1 MPDLLRPLA
10 IGGVRLPNNL
20 VLSPMAGFSDLPFRV
35 LCRRH
40 GAGLVCSEM
49 VSAVGVTREV
59 PDTILKMRTLEEE
72 TPMSIQ
78 LFGTDASLV
87 RSAAAALDARCDI
100 VGFNMGCPAHQIKK
114 QGCGAAM
121 LDDPEN
127 ALRMLDAV
135 RAGTDRPLLVKM
147 RLGNGRAIDYVAF
160 ARALERAGAAA
171 LIVHGR
177 TAAMGYSGRSDWG
190 AIARIKEALSIPVIG
205 NGDITDGPSAERA
218 LATGVDGIALGRA
231 TLGDPHVFHRIATYL
246 RTGEPVP
253 EQTPAQRLAD
263 FEAYVGMAE
272 AIGIKEIHM
281 REQAQQ
287 FTRGLRGGGDVRTA
301 FTKKQTPAQMVAR
314 FREFVAA
321 RSSSERPLAPGPRS
335 AP

>member
-1 MPDLLRPLA
+1 VPGLLRPLA

-59 PDTILKMRTLEEE
+59 PYTMVKMRTLQEE

-78 LFGTDASLV
+78 LFGTDAALV
-87 RSAAAALDARCDI
+87 TQAARDLDRRCAI
-100 VGFNMGCPAHQIKK
+100 VGFNMGCPAHQIKR

-127 ALRMLDAV
+127 ALRMVHAV
-135 RAGTDRPLLVKM
+135 REGTDRPILVKM
-147 RLGNGRAIDYVAF
+147 RLGNRKLVDYVAF
-160 ARALERAGAAA
+160 AKRLEAAGAAG

-177 TAAMGYSGRSDWG
+177 IAAQGYSGRADWS
-190 AIARIKEALSIPVIG
+190 AIARVKEALSIPVIG

-218 LATGVDGIALGRA
+218 LASGVDGIAMGRA
-231 TLGDPHVFHRIATYL
+231 TLGNPHLFRQIAHYL
-246 RTGEPVP
+246 ATGEPLP
-253 EQTPAQRLAD
+253 DQTPRERFAD
-263 FEAYVGMAE
+263 FLEYVTMAE
-272 AIGIKEIHM
+272 AVGIDPLHI

-287 FTRGLRGGGDVRTA
+287 FTRGIRGGRDMRTT
-301 FTKKQTPAQMVAR
+301 FTKVPTAEIVRR
-314 FREFVAA
+314 FAELVEGAA
-321 RSSSERPLAPGPRS
+321 PVPIPPTALPQSK
-335 AP
+335 